1 MQGLLSLLSRLYIG
15 CPSLSLSLFH
25 LVPRV
30 LFQVPVSWI
39 YRGKYESVRKSRSPL
54 SRHRLTHDISIEYRF
69 IGPVTA
75 ETIRRRTG
83 EQRSAQFTRS
93 PSELS
98 MRAYNIDIDIRR
110 YNRRIK
116 VSRGILK
123 NVRPHA
129 SQCWSNI
136 RAAFL
141 RSLLKCILHPGRGRR
156 RCRDCYPAAAR

>member
-1 MQGLLSLLSRLYIG
+1 MQDLLSPLCSTRDVPSISPPPPSSLS
-15 CPSLSLSLFH
+15 PSLSF

-30 LFQVPVSWI
+30 LSRGSLVSRI
-39 YRGKYESVRKSRSPL
+39 YRRKYESVRKSRSPL

-69 IGPVTA
+69 IGPITA

-98 MRAYNIDIDIRR
+98 VRAYNIDIDIRPH
-110 YNRRIK
+110 NRRIK

-123 NVRPHA
+123 NVKPPPHA
-129 SQCWSNI
+129 LQC
-136 RAAFL
+136 
-141 RSLLKCILHPGRGRR
+141 
-156 RCRDCYPAAAR
+156 